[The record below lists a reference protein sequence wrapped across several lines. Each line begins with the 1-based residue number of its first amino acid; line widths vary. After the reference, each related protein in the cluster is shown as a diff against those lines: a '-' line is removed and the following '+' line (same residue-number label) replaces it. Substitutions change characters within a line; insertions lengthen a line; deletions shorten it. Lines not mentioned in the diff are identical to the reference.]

1 MKKFLSLLLAAM
13 MIFSVLPT
21 AALADG
27 MKTLD
32 MAPVG
37 EAAAPAGEP
46 ASEAEQPEEVAVQ
59 AAGDDLAVT
68 FKGISKKLAKMEVY
82 AYQNGQVGAEKLLEI
97 TKNSTTVNLPAGDY
111 WIKGY
116 DSKNN
121 YSGGIKMTVN
131 PDETNTIWLHIVY
144 QIKPQNTGWVEGEDY
159 IVSIAVKDASGITTY
174 STEMGKYDSGSTIT
188 PSCLVPH
195 KGTFNA
201 TYAPTQKR
209 SDEGYVEVTVTKGN
223 VIADF
228 AAPTNG
234 AQIVMG
240 RELKVHAPLG
250 STISAGY
257 LKHSYYYLFAK
268 STVETRSDEVVAT
281 FVGIPENL
289 PVFVRVQH
297 PDGVTYWNFADIRN
311 DMALKQGLCGKMNED
326 GEVVITAEDLAI
338 GDTSFNKSTIYR
350 FEKNG
355 VDRGDIYLN
364 INAQGYKSMTVGETF
379 GLNVFRNWQA
389 IEGFANAYIALPDMH
404 YQVIDAN
411 GNPSD
416 VVSVIPDA
424 DNSSAATLV
433 ANKQGTA
440 IVLVT
445 YDAMLHSQG
454 SGAKGGRGEFTAIW
468 PECTG
473 VFIVT
478 VDADG
483 TGIQTNMTMDRMDA
497 DAAEGYDKIDAE
509 HDFLFYLGDKG
520 AEYSFKPESGCT
532 VTVARSTVT
541 DKMTFNGFTAEG
553 VSVAEDGTVTVARS
567 TVTDKMTFNG
577 FTAEGVSVAEDGTV
591 TVSGLTTG
599 RHIIK
604 VEKNGVA
611 NYQVVTARG
620 VTLKLLDE
628 EKNELPMDTRFN
640 PGDKVTLQFW
650 ELLNPQE
657 KLATVYN
664 FNFCLHLQGSD
675 GTYFD
680 SSNGGDYGVYNFSS
694 SLALQRITIT
704 IPEDWDGTTYSLAGA
719 LSKGGFAGHNT
730 HREIVYG
737 IGRAPVFDAA
747 SASGV
752 LTRMPEVTLN
762 VLNKDVKNVED
773 LIAAIGTVTKDSGE
787 AIKAARDA
795 YNALTTEQKALVSK
809 EAYDALVKAEKL
821 FDMIQSSN
829 KPGTLP
835 GGKTDSSSSGV
846 IKISAT
852 GAAKGEQNPN
862 TGAPAMSMAP
872 AVLVLAAAALVLKKR
887 G

>member
-13 MIFSVLPT
+13 MILSVMPIT
-21 AALADG
+21 ALADG
-27 MKTLD
+27 MDTLNL
-32 MAPVG
+32 APIG
-37 EAAAPAGEP
+37 EASASVEELTGEP
-46 ASEAEQPEEVAVQ
+46 VQETEQPAEAATQ

-68 FKGISKKLAKMEVY
+68 FKGISNKLTKMEVY
-82 AYQNGQVGAEKLLEI
+82 TYQNGQVGAEKLLEI
-97 TKNSTTVNLPAGDY
+97 TENNTTANLPAGDY

-116 DSKNN
+116 DSKDN
-121 YSGGIKMTVN
+121 YSGGIKMTVK
-131 PDETNTIWLHIVY
+131 PDETNTIWLHIVHY
-144 QIKPQNTGWVEGEDY
+144 ICPQNTGWVEGEDY
-159 IVSIAVKDASGITTY
+159 TVSLDIKDGSGITTY
-174 STEMGKYDSGSTIT
+174 STEMGKYDNGSTIT

-223 VIADF
+223 VITDF

-297 PDGVTYWNFADIRN
+297 PDGVTYWNFADLRN
-311 DMALKQGLCGKMNED
+311 DMVLKQGLCGKMNED

-338 GDTSFNKSTIYR
+338 GDTSFNKNTIYR

-389 IEGFANAYIALPDMH
+389 IESFANAYIALPDMH

-454 SGAKGGRGEFTAIW
+454 SGANGGRGEFTAIW

-497 DAAEGYDKIDAE
+497 EAADGSDKIDAE

-553 VSVAEDGTVTVARS
+553 VSVAA
-567 TVTDKMTFNG
+567 
-577 FTAEGVSVAEDGTV
+577 DGTV

-650 ELLNPQE
+650 GLLNPQE

-680 SSNGGDYGVYNFSS
+680 SSKGGDYGVYNFSS

-704 IPEDWDGTTYSLAGA
+704 IPEDWDGTTYTLAGA
-719 LSKGGFAGHNT
+719 LSKGGFAGHAS

-747 SASGV
+747 SASGT

-773 LIAAIGTVTKDSGE
+773 LIAAIGDVTKDSGD

-795 YNALTTEQKALVSK
+795 YDALTPEQKNAVSK
-809 EAYDALVKAEKL
+809 EAYETLVKAEKL
-821 FDMIQSSN
+821 FDMIQNSN
-829 KPGTLP
+829 KPDASDKGDK
-835 GGKTDSSSSGV
+835 GDGV
-846 IKISAT
+846 IKI
-852 GAAKGEQNPN
+852 AAKGESKGEQNPN
-862 TGAPAMSMAP
+862 TGAEIF
-872 AVLVLAAAALVLKKR
+872 
-887 G
+887 GE

>member
-46 ASEAEQPEEVAVQ
+46 AEEPAEESALEAEQPEKAAVQ

-68 FKGISKKLAKMEVY
+68 FKGISKKLTKMEVY

-144 QIKPQNTGWVEGEDY
+144 KIEPQNTGWVEGEDY

-188 PSCLVPH
+188 ASCLAPH
-195 KGTFNA
+195 KGTVNA
-201 TYAPTQKR
+201 TYTPTQKR
-209 SDEGYVEVTVTKGN
+209 SDEGYVEVTVTRSS

-257 LKHSYYYLFAK
+257 LKHSYYYLFTK
-268 STVETRSDEVVAT
+268 PTVETRSDEVVAT

-297 PDGVTYWNFADIRN
+297 PDGVTYWNFADLRN

-404 YQVIDAN
+404 YQVIDVN

-483 TGIQTNMTMDRMDA
+483 RGIQTNMFMDRMDSKI
-497 DAAEGYDKIDAE
+497 EEESEKYIDAE
-509 HDFLFYLGDKG
+509 HDFLFYLGNKG
-520 AEYSFKPESGCT
+520 AEYSFKPESGC
-532 VTVARSTVT
+532 
-541 DKMTFNGFTAEG
+541 
-553 VSVAEDGTVTVARS
+553 TVTVARS

-650 ELLNPQE
+650 GLLNPQE

-680 SSNGGDYGVYNFSS
+680 SSTGGDYGVYNFSS

-704 IPEDWDGTTYSLAGA
+704 IPENWDGTTYSLVGA
-719 LSKGGFAGHNT
+719 LSKGGFAGHST

-773 LIAAIGTVTKDSGE
+773 LIAAIGTVTKDSGD
-787 AIKAARDA
+787 AIKAARKA
-795 YNALTTEQKALVSK
+795 YDALTHEQKEAVSK
-809 EAYDALVKAEKL
+809 EAYETLVKAEKIY
-821 FDMIQSSN
+821 DMIIASN
-829 KPGTLP
+829 KPAAS
-835 GGKTDSSSSGV
+835 GKEESTGSV
-846 IKISAT
+846 IHIAAN
-852 GAAKGEQNPN
+852 GASKGEQNPN